1 MADYGLTLARV
12 PTLLAN
18 KPNPELLETLKKGSQ
33 ALIHLT
39 EKFKRHHENDERPY
53 AIVSFYET
61 RAMKGTK
68 TLVSCC
74 FLTPSIG
81 GQMTDEI

>member
-1 MADYGLTLARV
+1 LADYGSALARV

-18 KPNPELLETLKKGSQ
+18 KPNPALLETLKKDSR
-33 ALIHLT
+33 ALMHLT
-39 EKFKRHHENDERPY
+39 EKFRRHHENDEKPY

-68 TLVSCC
+68 TLVSFSC
-74 FLTPSIG
+74 LSSHIAG
-81 GQMTDEI
+81 KIID